1 MKVQKWQVA
10 KRRRNCIGVFSPLC
24 GQIWGNK
31 GVYLR
36 KMVWLAARRS
46 GSMTM
51 RVMMAATPT

>member
-1 MKVQKWQVA
+1 MKVLKWQVA
-10 KRRRNCIGVFSPLC
+10 KRRRNCIGVFPPLG
-24 GQIWGNK
+24 GQIWGRS
-31 GVYLR
+31 GAYLR